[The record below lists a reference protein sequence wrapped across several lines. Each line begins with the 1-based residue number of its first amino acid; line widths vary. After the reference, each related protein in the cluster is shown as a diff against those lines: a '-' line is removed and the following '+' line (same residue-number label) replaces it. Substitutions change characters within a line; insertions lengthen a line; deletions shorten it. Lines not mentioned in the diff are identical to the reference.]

1 MWKAKLLMGMG
12 LLLGHVLQ
20 AQEAV
25 KLKDLDMSKAWQE
38 YGTVQIGRSVTG
50 EKATVGGILY
60 EDVVGVQAKSII
72 KIQLMGA
79 ASRFKTQVAIADHIT
94 KIDDSALTVIPL
106 VDGSKLYFGAK
117 DGKKQFVGLAGKDGR
132 IANGSAQFLLKADG
146 KEIFKTGV
154 VSGGQAPL
162 SIDVSVKGV
171 SILELLVEAT
181 QDGASGDHALWIAP
195 TVNYPEKSYADY
207 KPIVIDANYSG
218 MGREMET
225 SVSKHLASKIK
236 QLPVLTGLS
245 STKTAFDWLLTP
257 QQSKSGIYT
266 SADGKS
272 IILAN
277 AMVSRTFR
285 IFPNLATVDITNRM
299 LGENMIRAVSS
310 EGTIQIDG
318 KKWNIGGLA
327 GQEERGY
334 LKNEWLDKLTTLSE
348 SFMVEDFEI
357 KPLEERIKWARNRWA
372 LNKEAAKGQ
381 QLVFTLRG
389 DGELK
394 DVKVKLY
401 FGIYDHI
408 PVISKRMEVVNES
421 TLPINIDFFQLEYL
435 AFAEPESPGGGDPSI
450 FRLPNIHVES
460 DLAAAGAFTEK
471 ETDITEKWVTDP
483 AYTSQRNY
491 LLQTPCV
498 LEVSPK
504 MGPDYRLESKGTF
517 SSFSVYE
524 MPFDSDDR
532 ERKGLF
538 TRKMYRTIAPW
549 TSENPIFMHL
559 TSTDPEVVHRAID
572 QCDSTGYEMI
582 ILSFGSGLNA
592 EDTSAANIAKFKGFV
607 DYARSKGID
616 MGCYSLLASRWIS
629 DEVDVI
635 NPKTGKRGGMT
646 FGSSPC
652 LASDWGYE
660 YFDKIKYFFEKT
672 GMMCFEHDGS
682 YPGDFCASTTHSHH
696 DGLEDSQWKQFQKIT
711 ELYHWMSSQG
721 IYMNVPD
728 FYFLNGSNK
737 VGIGYREVNWSLP
750 RDRQLIH
757 ARQLNYD
764 CTWDRIPS
772 SLWSFVPLVEYQ
784 GGGAAATLEPLNDHL
799 YEYKMHMIQNYGAG
813 VQACYRGPRL
823 YDTPQTKEVVVD
835 VIKWYKRYRN
845 ILNSDIIHLR
855 KPDAKDWDGM
865 MHVKPDEKEKGFAL
879 FFNPTN
885 QDIVRKVQLPL
896 YYTGLTKTARIR
908 EQEGSLV
915 QYELN
920 RDYTVDLTVTI
931 PANGYT
937 WYVIE

>member
-1 MWKAKLLMGMG
+1 MLKTILLISAG
-12 LLLGHVLQ
+12 LLIGQSLF
-20 AQEAV
+20 AQESI
-25 KLKDLDMSKAWQE
+25 KLKDLDLSHAWQE
-38 YGTVQIGRSVTG
+38 YGILQKGRSVTG
-50 EKATVGGILY
+50 EPVTINGTVY
-60 EDVVGVQAKSII
+60 DDVLGVQAKSII
-72 KIQLMGA
+72 KIKLEKNA
-79 ASRFKTQVAIADHIT
+79 TRFVAQVGIAEST
-94 KIDDSALTVIPL
+94 IDVKDKSLTIIPL
-106 VDGSKLYFGAK
+106 VDGTKLHFIEKQGQ
-117 DGKKQFVGLAGKDGR
+117 KQFVGVTKSNPVLEK
-132 IANGSAQFLLKADG
+132 GSVKFTLKGDG
-146 KEIFKTGV
+146 KPIF
-154 VSGGQAPL
+154 VSSVIKGGDRPQQ
-162 SIDVSVKGV
+162 IDVPLKDVMY
-171 SILELLVEAT
+171 LELVAET
-181 QDGASGDHALWIAP
+181 TDDGPSGDHAVWIAP
-195 TVNYPEKSYADY
+195 KIDY
-207 KPIVIDANYSG
+207 KTIKPQLVDVGIVGPGANMDA
-218 MGREMET
+218 RI
-225 SVSKHLASKIK
+225 SKKLAAKIK
-236 QLPVLTGLS
+236 ALPLMKQLS
-245 STKTAFDWLLTP
+245 SDKTAFDWLITP
-257 QQSKSGIYT
+257 QKSKAGIYT
-266 SADGKS
+266 SADGKN
-272 IILAN
+272 IIIAN

-299 LGENMIRAVSS
+299 LGESLIRAVSS

-318 KKWNIGGLA
+318 KKWNIGGLN

-334 LKNEWLDKLTTLSE
+334 LKNEWLDKMTTLPE

-372 LNKEAAKGQ
+372 LNKEPVSGQ

-389 DGELK
+389 ERELK

-401 FGIYDHI
+401 FSIYDHI
-408 PVISKRMEVVNES
+408 PVISKRMEVINES

-435 AFAEPESPGGGDPSI
+435 AFSEPESPGDGDPSV

-460 DLAAAGAFTEK
+460 DFAAGGAFTEK
-471 ETDITEKWVTDP
+471 TTDITEKWVTDP

-491 LLQTPCV
+491 LLETPCV
-498 LEVSPK
+498 LDVSPK
-504 MGPDYRLESKGTF
+504 LGPNYSLESKGTF
-517 SSFSVYE
+517 QSFTVHE

-592 EDTSAANIAKFKGFV
+592 EDISDSNIAKFKGFV

-635 NPKTGKRGGMT
+635 NPETGKRGGMR

-660 YFDKIKYFFEKT
+660 YFEKIKYFFEKT
-672 GMMCFEHDGS
+672 GMKCFEHDGS
-682 YPGDFCASTTHSHH
+682 YPGDFCASTTHAHH
-696 DGLEDSQWKQFQKIT
+696 DGLADSQWKQFHKVT

-737 VGIGYREVNWSLP
+737 VGIGYREANWSLP
-750 RDRQLIH
+750 RDRQLMH

-784 GGGAAATLEPLNDHL
+784 GGGKDATLEPLNDYLH
-799 YEYKMHMIQNYGAG
+799 EYKMHMIQNYGAG

-823 YDTPQTKEVVVD
+823 YDTPKTKEMVVD

-855 KPDAKDWDGM
+855 KPDARDWDGM
-865 MHVKPDEKEKGFAL
+865 MHVNPDEKEKAFAL
-879 FFNPTN
+879 FYNPT
-885 QDIVRKVQLPL
+885 DKEIVRKIQIPL
-896 YYTGLTKTARIR
+896 YYTGLSTTAKIR
-908 EQEGSLV
+908 EQEGNLIS
-915 QYELN
+915 YKLN
-920 RDYTVDLTVTI
+920 RDYTVELTVKI

-937 WYVIE
+937 WYVVE